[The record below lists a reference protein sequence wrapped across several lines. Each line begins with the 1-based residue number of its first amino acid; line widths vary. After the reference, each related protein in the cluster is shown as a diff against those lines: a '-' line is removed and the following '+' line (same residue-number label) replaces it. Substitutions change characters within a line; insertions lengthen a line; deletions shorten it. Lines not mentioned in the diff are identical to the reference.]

1 MAAAFEGAAELVPA
15 DGVVDPEVTEG
26 ATPPAATATFAW
38 VTLPLSP
45 GLAMRMLT
53 LTFVGATCVV
63 AGVGVGELAAG
74 GVDGVASRVGV
85 SAVVSAGSEAVS
97 AAVEP
102 VSADSSSGAEL
113 GSAGAGPLLSGAGD
127 EPALGLE
134 GSAASPSTSSTIAS
148 TPSVAPAVSAAATTS
163 DDRRDAG
170 DGERRRRAVVGAR
183 GRRGS
188 DGPDEDQGARGQRPS
203 RAQSRAIRH
212 LLFIYG
218 CSIRFS
224 FIILQFV
231 SRHIEKQRLW
241 SEARSLC
248 GSGWLLRSGDRQAK
262 QEATAALLAAYHH
275 GGDRDARARVIEQ
288 NLPLVRALARRFS
301 RPGEPLDDL
310 VQVASI
316 GLIKAVDGYREE
328 RGRDLGAYAVP
339 TIVGE
344 LRRHVRGTLPAA
356 ADGGGPG
363 RSTTAIVDGIPDAR
377 STAELER
384 GETRALVHSGLRSLS
399 RRERRIVALRYYR
412 DLSQQRIADEVGLS
426 QVQVSRVLATSLT
439 KLRHAVGAG

>member
-1 MAAAFEGAAELVPA
+1 M
-15 DGVVDPEVTEG
+15 
-26 ATPPAATATFAW
+26 
-38 VTLPLSP
+38 
-45 GLAMRMLT
+45 
-53 LTFVGATCVV
+53 
-63 AGVGVGELAAG
+63 
-74 GVDGVASRVGV
+74 
-85 SAVVSAGSEAVS
+85 
-97 AAVEP
+97 
-102 VSADSSSGAEL
+102 
-113 GSAGAGPLLSGAGD
+113 
-127 EPALGLE
+127 
-134 GSAASPSTSSTIAS
+134 
-148 TPSVAPAVSAAATTS
+148 
-163 DDRRDAG
+163 
-170 DGERRRRAVVGAR
+170 
-183 GRRGS
+183 
-188 DGPDEDQGARGQRPS
+188 
-203 RAQSRAIRH
+203 
-212 LLFIYG
+212 
-218 CSIRFS
+218 RFS
-224 FIILQFV
+224 FIILQFL

-241 SEARSLC
+241 SGARSLC
-248 GSGWLLRSGDRQAK
+248 GSGWILRSGDRQAK

-356 ADGGGPG
+356 ADGGRPG
-363 RSTTAIVDGIPDAR
+363 RSTTAIVDAIPDAR